1 MSTLARALLDLHRLA
16 MNGCGALTD
25 HLLHAIA
32 DELIQGSL
40 K

>member
-1 MSTLARALLDLHRLA
+1 LLELHRLA
-16 MNGCGALTD
+16 LDGCGALTD
-25 HLLHAIA
+25 HLLHVVA